1 MLNNDSSIPIETN
14 CLCDAT
20 ILAVDF
26 EDQDILKTIRALDI
40 NEAHGY
46 DNILTRTLTICDSST
61 VKPLSII
68 FRNFLKSSILPD
80 NWKRSNIIPVNKK
93 VNKQLM
99 QNYHPVSLLPISS
112 KIFERLI

>member
-1 MLNNDSSIPIETN
+1 M
-14 CLCDAT
+14 CDAT

-26 EDQDILKTIRALDI
+26 EDQDILKIIRALDI
-40 NEAHGY
+40 NKAHRY

-68 FRNFLKSSILPD
+68 FRNFLKSSILLD